1 MDRVVEHLSGM
12 AEKYHCRIFY
22 FSQDTL
28 RPLTAGRLA
37 AAVRDSKASFRW
49 ACDIRAES
57 ALTPECCRELFK
69 GGALS
74 LAVGIESGSPRILKL
89 INKGIRRSAMK
100 SAVENLAAAGI
111 AVEWMCF
118 THFPTETLPEAM
130 ETLQFIEEER
140 ENIALFTCG
149 DFSLVHGAEVS
160 RRPRE
165 FGISD
170 VWQVDGDDFIQTL
183 FYREKVLSKQPGED
197 DKIDS
202 CIRKLSQGYWLHN
215 YPWAGSL
222 STAHSLLWYDHYGPD
237 VFRRYSR
244 KRLLRE
250 KETPAKWFRKM
261 SGIAE
266 VSAGNEEEI
275 WRTLIFQ
282 KREVSPESYR
292 KLSEAIPVIK
302 NPFWK

>member
-1 MDRVVEHLSGM
+1 M
-12 AEKYHCRIFY
+12 AEKYNSRIFY

-28 RPLTAGRLA
+28 RPKTAERLA
-37 AAVRDSKASFRW
+37 AAVKDSKASFRW

-57 ALTPECCRELFK
+57 ALTPECCQKLAK

-74 LAVGIESGSPRILKL
+74 FAVGIESGAQRVLKL

-130 ETLQFIEEER
+130 DTMRFIEEQR

-149 DFSLVHGAEVS
+149 NFSLVHGAKVVCHPEK
-160 RRPRE
+160 

-170 VWQVDGDDFIQTL
+170 KWQVEGDDFIQTL
-183 FYREKVLSKQPGED
+183 FYREKAPSRQPGD
-197 DKIDS
+197 DGIIDAF
-202 CIRKLSQGYWLHN
+202 IHKLSQKYWLHN

-222 STAHSLLWYDHYGPD
+222 STAHSFLWYDHYGPD
-237 VFRRYSR
+237 VFRRFSR
-244 KRLLRE
+244 KRLPRE
-250 KETPAKWFRKM
+250 TELSVRWFRKM
-261 SGIAE
+261 NRIE
-266 VSAGNEEEI
+266 EISAGNEEEI
-275 WRTLIFQ
+275 WRTLIFN
-282 KREVSPESYR
+282 KRAVSPESYR
-292 KLSEAIPVIK
+292 KLAGAIPAIK